1 MTMSNIA
8 TTDLTAYRKEF
19 PVLERSMRGK
29 PLIYF
34 DNGATSL
41 KPRRVVDE
49 ELRYYQELSANIHRG
64 LYELSEQ
71 ATVGYDRAREAVKEL
86 LNVDEDGEVIFTRG
100 TTESINTVAYS
111 WGRTFLGEG
120 DEIVTS
126 ELEHHS
132 NLVPWQEVAKA
143 TGATLRFIPLT
154 PNGEITPEAA
164 TETIGSRTKFVAISG
179 MSNVTGFRPPIK
191 VIIEAAHA
199 VGAKVLVDGAQ
210 FVSHTPVDVQELGCD
225 FLAFSAHKMCGPTG
239 VGVLY
244 ARKSLLE
251 EMPPF
256 LYGGDMIDRVY
267 KEHSS
272 YARLPEKFEAGT
284 PNIAGVMA
292 FGKAVAFLQ
301 EVGLQRIEAH
311 EHALIEYADRRAAEV
326 PYLTTYG
333 KGSHAKRGGIFSFN
347 LQGVHAHDVGSLL
360 DQQGI
365 AVRTGFHCAQPFMD
379 FFGVPGTVRASFYL
393 YNTTAEIDRFFDAL
407 ERVQEIFG

>member
-1 MTMSNIA
+1 MSNIA
-8 TTDLTAYRKEF
+8 VTDLSSYRKEF

-41 KPRRVVDE
+41 KPQQVIDE

-71 ATVGYDRAREAVKEL
+71 ATVSYDRARDAVKSL
-86 LNVDEDGEVIFTRG
+86 LNVNEDGEVIFTRG

-111 WGRTFLGEG
+111 WGRVFLKEG

-132 NLVPWQEVAKA
+132 NLVPWQEVAKV
-143 TGATLRFIPLT
+143 TGALLKFIPLT
-154 PNGEITPEAA
+154 PEGSITAEAVDQTITPK
-164 TETIGSRTKFVAISG
+164 TRFVAISG
-179 MSNVTGFRPPIK
+179 MSNVTGFRPPIRR
-191 VIIEAAHA
+191 IIEAAHA
-199 VGAKVLVDGAQ
+199 VGAKVLIDGAQ
-210 FVSHTPVDVQELGCD
+210 YASHAPVDVQELDCD
-225 FLAFSAHKMCGPTG
+225 FLAFSGHKMCGPTG

-244 ARKSLLE
+244 AKKELLE
-251 EMPPF
+251 AMPPF

-267 KEHSS
+267 KEYST

-292 FGKAVAFLQ
+292 FGKAVEFLA
-301 EVGLQRIEAH
+301 EVGLERIEEH
-311 EHALIEYADRRAAEV
+311 EQQLIAYTDRRAEDV
-326 PYLTTYG
+326 PWITSYG
-333 KGSHAKRGGIFSFN
+333 KGDSSRRGGMFSFN
-347 LQGVHAHDVGSLL
+347 IDGVHAHDVGSLL

-365 AVRTGFHCAQPFMD
+365 AVRTGFHCAQPLMD
-379 FFGVPGTVRASFYL
+379 FFGISGTVRASFYL

-407 ERVQEIFG
+407 ERVYQIFGA

>member
-1 MTMSNIA
+1 MNKTIDTELLS
-8 TTDLTAYRKEF
+8 YRKEF

-41 KPRRVVDE
+41 KPQRVINE
-49 ELRYYQELSANIHRG
+49 EMRYYQELSANIHRG

-71 ATVGYDRAREAVKEL
+71 ATVGYDRAREALKSL
-86 LNVDEDGEVIFTRG
+86 LNVNEDGEIIFTRG
-100 TTESINTVAYS
+100 TTESVNLVAYS
-111 WGRTFLGEG
+111 WGRNFLKAG

-132 NLVPWQEVAKA
+132 NLVPWQETAKA
-143 TGATLRFIPLT
+143 TGATLKFIPLT
-154 PNGEITPEAA
+154 PNGEITEDAVLS
-164 TETIGSRTKFVAISG
+164 TISEKTKFVAISG
-179 MSNVTGFRPPIK
+179 MSNVTGFRPPLET
-191 VIIEAAHA
+191 IIRAAHA

-210 FVSHTPVDVQELGCD
+210 FASHTKVDVQNLDCD

-244 ARKSLLE
+244 AKKSDLE
-251 EMPPF
+251 AMPPF
-256 LYGGDMIDRVY
+256 LFGGDMIDRVY
-267 KEHSS
+267 KEHST

-292 FGKAVAFLQ
+292 FGTAVEFLK
-301 EVGLQRIEAH
+301 EVGLDRIEEH
-311 EHALIEYADRRAAEV
+311 EQSLIAYADERAETV
-326 PYLTTYG
+326 PYITTYG
-333 KGSHAKRGGIFSFN
+333 KGSHDQRGGIFSFN
-347 LQGVHAHDVGSLL
+347 MEGVHAHDVGSLL

-365 AVRTGFHCAQPFMD
+365 AVRTGFHCAQPLMD
-379 FFGVPGTVRASFYL
+379 FFGIPGTVRASFYL

-407 ERVQEIFG
+407 ERIHQIFG

>member
-1 MTMSNIA
+1 MSNIA
-8 TTDLTAYRKEF
+8 VTDLSSYRKEF

-41 KPRRVVDE
+41 KPRMVIDE

-71 ATVGYDRAREAVKEL
+71 ATVGYDRAREALKAL
-86 LNVDEDGEVIFTRG
+86 LNVNEDGEVIFTRG

-111 WGRTFLGEG
+111 WGRVFLKEG
-120 DEIVTS
+120 DEILTS

-132 NLVPWQEVAKA
+132 NIVPWQEVAKT
-143 TGATLRFIPLT
+143 TGATLSFIPLT
-154 PNGEITPEAA
+154 PEGAITPEAA
-164 TETIGSRTKFVAISG
+164 CNAITPRTRMVAISG
-179 MSNVTGFRPPIK
+179 MSNVTGFKPP
-191 VIIEAAHA
+191 VREIIEAAHA
-199 VGAKVLVDGAQ
+199 VGAKVLIDGAQ
-210 FVSHTPVDVQELGCD
+210 YASHAPIDVQELDCD
-225 FLAFSAHKMCGPTG
+225 FLAFSGHKMCGPTG

-244 ARKSLLE
+244 AKKELLE
-251 EMPPF
+251 AMPPF

-267 KEHSS
+267 KDHST

-292 FGKAVAFLQ
+292 FGKAAEFLS
-301 EVGLQRIEAH
+301 EVGLDRIEEH
-311 EHALIEYADRRAAEV
+311 EQHLIAYADRRAEDV
-326 PYLTTYG
+326 PYITTYG
-333 KGSHAKRGGIFSFN
+333 KGDSARRGGIFSFN
-347 LQGVHAHDVGSLL
+347 MDGVHAHDVGSLL

-365 AVRTGFHCAQPFMD
+365 AVRTGFHCAQPLMD
-379 FFGVPGTVRASFYL
+379 FFGIPGTVRASFYL

-407 ERVQEIFG
+407 ERVYQIFGA

>member
-1 MTMSNIA
+1 MSN
-8 TTDLTAYRKEF
+8 TTTFELTAFRKEF

-41 KPRRVVDE
+41 KPSRVMQE
-49 ELRYYQELSANIHRG
+49 ELRYYEQLSANIHRG

-71 ATVGYDRAREAVKEL
+71 ATVGYDRTREAVKEL

-100 TTESINTVAYS
+100 TTEGINTVAYS
-111 WGRTFLGEG
+111 WGRTFLQEG

-132 NLVPWQEVAKA
+132 NLVPWQETAKA

-154 PNGEITPEAA
+154 EDGEIEAA
-164 TETIGSRTKFVAISG
+164 AARETITEKTKLVAITG
-179 MSNVTGFRPPIK
+179 MSNVTGFKPPLRE
-191 VIIEAAHA
+191 IIDAAHA

-210 FVSHTPVDVQELGCD
+210 FVSHSPVDVQELGCD
-225 FLAFSAHKMCGPTG
+225 FLTFSAHKMCGPTG

-267 KEHSS
+267 KDHST

-292 FGKAVAFLQ
+292 FGKAIEFLR
-301 EVGLQRIEAH
+301 EVGLDRIEAH
-311 EHALIEYADRRAAEV
+311 EEALIEYADRRAAEV
-326 PYLTTYG
+326 
-333 KGSHAKRGGIFSFN
+333 R
-347 LQGVHAHDVGSLL
+347 
-360 DQQGI
+360 
-365 AVRTGFHCAQPFMD
+365 
-379 FFGVPGTVRASFYL
+379 
-393 YNTTAEIDRFFDAL
+393 
-407 ERVQEIFG
+407 

>member
-1 MTMSNIA
+1 MSNIA
-8 TTDLTAYRKEF
+8 VTDLSSYRKEF

-41 KPRRVVDE
+41 KPQQVIDE

-71 ATVGYDRAREAVKEL
+71 ATVSYDRARDAVKSL
-86 LNVDEDGEVIFTRG
+86 LNVNEDGEVIFTRG

-111 WGRTFLGEG
+111 WGRVFLKEG

-132 NLVPWQEVAKA
+132 NLVPWQEVAKV
-143 TGATLRFIPLT
+143 TGALLKFIPLT
-154 PNGEITPEAA
+154 PEGSITAEAVDQTITPK
-164 TETIGSRTKFVAISG
+164 TRFVAISG
-179 MSNVTGFRPPIK
+179 MSNVTGFRPPIRR
-191 VIIEAAHA
+191 IIEAAHA
-199 VGAKVLVDGAQ
+199 VGAKVLIDGAQ
-210 FVSHTPVDVQELGCD
+210 YASHAPVDVQELDCD
-225 FLAFSAHKMCGPTG
+225 FLAFSGHKMCGPTG

-244 ARKSLLE
+244 AKKELLE
-251 EMPPF
+251 AMPPF

-267 KEHSS
+267 KEYST

-292 FGKAVAFLQ
+292 FGKAVEFLA
-301 EVGLQRIEAH
+301 EVGLERIEEH
-311 EHALIEYADRRAAEV
+311 EQQLIAYTDRRAEDV
-326 PYLTTYG
+326 PWITSYG
-333 KGSHAKRGGIFSFN
+333 KGDSSRRGGMFSFN
-347 LQGVHAHDVGSLL
+347 IEGVHAHDVGSLL

-365 AVRTGFHCAQPFMD
+365 AVRTGFHCAQPLMD
-379 FFGVPGTVRASFYL
+379 FFGISGTVRASFYL

-407 ERVQEIFG
+407 ERVYQIFGA

>member
-1 MTMSNIA
+1 MSN
-8 TTDLTAYRKEF
+8 TTTTELTAFRKEF

-41 KPRRVVDE
+41 KPSRVMQE

-64 LYELSEQ
+64 LYELSEL
-71 ATVGYDRAREAVKEL
+71 ATVAYDRAREAVKEL

-100 TTESINTVAYS
+100 ATEAINTVAYS

-154 PNGEITPEAA
+154 EKGEIEVVAA
-164 TETIGSRTKFVAISG
+164 RETIGEKTKLVAITG
-179 MSNVTGFRPPIK
+179 MSNVTGFKPPLRE
-191 VIIEAAHA
+191 IIDAAHA

-210 FVSHTPVDVQELGCD
+210 FVSHSPVDVGELGCD

-256 LYGGDMIDRVY
+256 LFGGDMIDRVY
-267 KEHSS
+267 KDHST

-292 FGKAVAFLQ
+292 FGKAVEFLR
-301 EVGLQRIEAH
+301 EVGLERIEAH
-311 EHALIEYADRRAAEV
+311 EEALVEYADRRAAEV
-326 PYLTTYG
+326 PYLRSYG
-333 KGSHAKRGGIFSFN
+333 TGSHGRRGGILSFN
-347 LQGVHAHDVGSLL
+347 LEGIHAHDVGSLL

-365 AVRTGFHCAQPFMD
+365 AVRTGFHCAQPLMD
-379 FFGVPGTVRASFYL
+379 FFGIPGTVRASFYL
-393 YNTTAEIDRFFDAL
+393 YNTAAEIDRFFDAL
-407 ERVQEIFG
+407 ERVYQIFG

>member
-1 MTMSNIA
+1 
-8 TTDLTAYRKEF
+8 
-19 PVLERSMRGK
+19 MRGK

-41 KPRRVVDE
+41 KPKRVIEE

-71 ATVGYDRAREAVKEL
+71 STVGYDRAREAVKRL
-86 LNVDEDGEVIFTRG
+86 LNVDKDGEVIFTRG

-111 WGRTFLGEG
+111 YGRVFLGKG

-132 NLVPWQEVAKA
+132 NLVPWQEVAKV
-143 TGATLRFIPLT
+143 TGAKLKFIPLT
-154 PNGEITPEAA
+154 SDGTITPEAA
-164 TETIGSRTKFVAISG
+164 KETITERTKFVAISG
-179 MSNVTGFRPPIK
+179 MSNVTGFKPPLD

-199 VGAKVLVDGAQ
+199 VGALVLVDGAQ
-210 FVSHTPVDVQELGCD
+210 YVSHSPVDVNELDCD

-251 EMPPF
+251 KMPPF

-267 KEHSS
+267 KEEST

-284 PNIAGVMA
+284 PNISGVMA
-292 FGKAVAFLQ
+292 FGEAVEFLLD
-301 EVGLQRIEAH
+301 VGLHAIEAH
-311 EHALIEYADRRAAEV
+311 EELLIDYADRRAAEI
-326 PYLTTYG
+326 PYITTYG
-333 KGSHAKRGGIFSFN
+333 KPDGGTRGGMFSFN
-347 LQGVHAHDVGSLL
+347 MDEVHAHDVGSLL

-365 AVRTGFHCAQPFMD
+365 AVRTGFHCAQPLMD
-379 FFGVPGTVRASFYL
+379 FFGVAGTVRASFYL

-407 ERVQEIFG
+407 ERIHEIFG

>member
-1 MTMSNIA
+1 MSN
-8 TTDLTAYRKEF
+8 TTTTELTAFRKEF

-41 KPRRVVDE
+41 KPSRVMQE

-64 LYELSEQ
+64 LYELSEL
-71 ATVGYDRAREAVKEL
+71 ATVAYDRAREAVKEL

-100 TTESINTVAYS
+100 ATEAINTVAYS

-154 PNGEITPEAA
+154 EKGEIEVVAA
-164 TETIGSRTKFVAISG
+164 RETIGEKTKLVAITG
-179 MSNVTGFRPPIK
+179 MSNVTGFKPPLRE
-191 VIIEAAHA
+191 IIDAAHA

-210 FVSHTPVDVQELGCD
+210 FVSHSPVDVGELGCD

-256 LYGGDMIDRVY
+256 LFGGDMIDRVY
-267 KEHSS
+267 KDHST

-292 FGKAVAFLQ
+292 FGKAVEFLR
-301 EVGLQRIEAH
+301 EVGLERIEAH
-311 EHALIEYADRRAAEV
+311 EEALVEYADRRAAEV
-326 PYLTTYG
+326 PY
-333 KGSHAKRGGIFSFN
+333 
-347 LQGVHAHDVGSLL
+347 
-360 DQQGI
+360 
-365 AVRTGFHCAQPFMD
+365 
-379 FFGVPGTVRASFYL
+379 
-393 YNTTAEIDRFFDAL
+393 
-407 ERVQEIFG
+407 